1 MKHTIY
7 TQNKQDKIELTPAL
21 RALAKKVICA
31 ALDDQEIDFPCEI
44 SLTFVDNDEIHAL
57 NKEYRS
63 KDAPT
68 DVLSFP
74 MFENAKLNTTM
85 KPANRAPWAILS
97 FPSNAP
103 TSKPKNTGIRS
114 NARSDFYAFIP
125 YCTFSAMTMR

>member
-57 NKEYRS
+57 NKEYRG

-74 MFENAKLNTTM
+74 MFEN
-85 KPANRAPWAILS
+85 
-97 FPSNAP
+97 
-103 TSKPKNTGIRS
+103 
-114 NARSDFYAFIP
+114 
-125 YCTFSAMTMR
+125 